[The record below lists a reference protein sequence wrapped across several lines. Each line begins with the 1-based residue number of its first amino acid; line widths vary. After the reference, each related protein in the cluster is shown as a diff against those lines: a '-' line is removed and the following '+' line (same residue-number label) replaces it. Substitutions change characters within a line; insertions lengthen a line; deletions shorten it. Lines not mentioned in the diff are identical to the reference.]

1 MGAVSMWSVGDPKSD
16 QGGQVSVLSLGPLYL
31 FLLWPLRKL
40 LSDDGPQPACLQGF
54 RSQVK

>member
-1 MGAVSMWSVGDPKSD
+1 MGAVSMWPVGDPESD

-40 LSDDGPQPACLQGF
+40 LSDEWTPACLPSGF
-54 RSQVK
+54 